1 MPSARTVALIQDKFA
16 QKEHFA
22 AKGVPLAAF
31 CALRSERDVAD
42 AAARFGF
49 PLVVKSRRLAYDGRG
64 NATART
70 AEELP
75 GAIAALGGLGCVA
88 LQLLIYALL
97 IYAPHS
103 LTPHAHPVTA
113 RSCMQRRGHL
123 SLRNWRSWWSALRRG
138 SW

>member
-1 MPSARTVALIQDKFA
+1 MRVVPSARTVALIQDKFA

-22 AKGVPLAAF
+22 AKGVPLAPF

-64 NATART
+64 NATARS

-75 GAIAALGGLGCVA
+75 AAIAALGGLGC
-88 LQLLIYALL
+88 
-97 IYAPHS
+97 AP
-103 LTPHAHPVTA
+103 PRHPPVRTARSDAARAVGTA
-113 RSCMQRRGHL
+113 RSCTRRRGRPSWL
-123 SLRNWRSWWSALRRG
+123 NWRSWSSAPRRG
-138 SW
+138 SS

>member
-1 MPSARTVALIQDKFA
+1 MRVVPSARTVALIQDKFT

-22 AKGVPLAAF
+22 AKGVPLAAI

-64 NATART
+64 NATARS

-75 GAIAALGGLGCVA
+75 AAIAALGGLGCA
-88 LQLLIYALL
+88 PPRLLVLCSPL
-97 IYAPHS
+97 
-103 LTPHAHPVTA
+103 
-113 RSCMQRRGHL
+113 
-123 SLRNWRSWWSALRRG
+123 
-138 SW
+138 

>member
-1 MPSARTVALIQDKFA
+1 MRVVPSARTVALIQDKFA

-75 GAIAALGGLGCVA
+75 AAIAALGGLGCAPPRWLTRCATSHTPRA
-88 LQLLIYALL
+88 L
-97 IYAPHS
+97 PKG
-103 LTPHAHPVTA
+103 
-113 RSCMQRRGHL
+113 RRE
-123 SLRNWRSWWSALRRG
+123 AVC
-138 SW
+138 

>member
-1 MPSARTVALIQDKFA
+1 MRVVPSARTVALIQDKFT

-64 NATART
+64 NATARS

-75 GAIAALGGLGCVA
+75 AAIAALGGLGCA
-88 LQLLIYALL
+88 LPQLLVCS
-97 IYAPHS
+97 AP
-103 LTPHAHPVTA
+103 P
-113 RSCMQRRGHL
+113 
-123 SLRNWRSWWSALRRG
+123 
-138 SW
+138 